1 MNIHSIRNEYQ
12 QGELT
17 AENLERDPFVQFGK
31 WLQEAV
37 SRKVA
42 EPTAMALATV
52 GRDGFPQ
59 VRTVLLKS
67 FGAGG
72 FVFFTN
78 LQSEKGQAIAADN
91 RVSLLFFWPELQ
103 RQVRITGSA
112 ERVSDAEADEYFRT
126 RPVNSRLGAWASEQS
141 QVIPSRRHL
150 EHRFFDYEKEF
161 AHQEIPRPHYWGG
174 YRVVPLKM
182 EFWQGRENRLHDR
195 FLFLLQ
201 GGQWTIS
208 RLAP

>member
-17 AENLERDPFVQFGK
+17 AENLERDPFVQFEK

-78 LQSEKGQAIAADN
+78 LESEKGQAIAADN

-141 QVIPSRRHL
+141 RVIPSRRHL

-161 AHQEIPRPHYWGG
+161 AQHEIPRPHHWGG

-195 FLFLLQ
+195 FLFQQL

>member
-17 AENLERDPFVQFGK
+17 AENLERDPFVQFEK

-37 SRKVA
+37 SQKVA

-78 LQSEKGQAIAADN
+78 LESEKGQAIAADN

-126 RPVNSRLGAWASEQS
+126 RPVNSRLGAWASE
-141 QVIPSRRHL
+141 
-150 EHRFFDYEKEF
+150 
-161 AHQEIPRPHYWGG
+161 
-174 YRVVPLKM
+174 
-182 EFWQGRENRLHDR
+182 
-195 FLFLLQ
+195 
-201 GGQWTIS
+201 
-208 RLAP
+208 

>member
-91 RVSLLFFWPELQ
+91 RVSLLFFWSELQ